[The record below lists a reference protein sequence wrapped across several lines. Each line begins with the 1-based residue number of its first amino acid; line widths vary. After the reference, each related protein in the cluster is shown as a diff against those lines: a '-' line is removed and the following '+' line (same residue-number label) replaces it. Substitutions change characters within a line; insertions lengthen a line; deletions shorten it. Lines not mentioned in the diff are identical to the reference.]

1 MGALPVAV
9 VSICECVFNAAVS
22 FHVLMEFW
30 MDQSRRVL
38 VREGFTLAVGALRAE
53 ICTVRDLCLLQ
64 TNTPITKLLLLGSW
78 RHNGV
83 LGYEVSPKK
92 NPD

>member
-1 MGALPVAV
+1 
-9 VSICECVFNAAVS
+9 
-22 FHVLMEFW
+22 

-53 ICTVRDLCLLQ
+53 IRTVRDLRLLQ
-64 TNTPITKLLLLGSW
+64 TNTLITKLLLLGSW

-92 NPD
+92 KPRLNHIDTLRV